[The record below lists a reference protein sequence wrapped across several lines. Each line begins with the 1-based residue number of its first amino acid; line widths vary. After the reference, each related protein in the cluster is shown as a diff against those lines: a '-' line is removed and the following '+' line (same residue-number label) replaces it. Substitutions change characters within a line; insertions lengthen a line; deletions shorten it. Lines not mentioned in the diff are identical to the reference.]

1 MWTDPHIS
9 KENSVALGDAIG
21 LILAFTRDMSV
32 LELVHRLRTEFTAM
46 PGLSLTV
53 AQVARLCTADPFTS
67 TSALRVLV
75 STGFVTPMPDG
86 SHVRTDVW
94 RTAPSRGGRRSP
106 CASAGFILAYPHGRV
121 DRPGFQKHGVVWASD
136 RLGRSGLLAE
146 FLIPGSL
153 GKAES

>member
-94 RTAPSRGGRRSP
+94 RTAPRRGGRRSP
-106 CASAGFILAYPHGRV
+106 AGL
-121 DRPGFQKHGVVWASD
+121 RPVPRSD
-136 RLGRSGLLAE
+136 RAPLAQTS
-146 FLIPGSL
+146 LPPSRDPGI
-153 GKAES
+153 E